1 MDKVLWKFI
10 FLLSLFLFNL
20 ESSFAQYNILGKPG
34 LVKIPRPTL
43 NEARENIS
51 FQLAYLPES
60 YSINNFMGKSS
71 NELFYS
77 VKLNVT
83 NWLLINFVL
92 TRPTD
97 IPRIGIGDR
106 HLDLQLF
113 LLKQEK
119 HVVNLSVILSPP
131 LAASFIDHN
140 SIFISRVFSISETI
154 KLEPILG
161 YGFTSNF
168 RKPPENFNY
177 ENSGYQWIPK
187 SEFGNYYLSGVFGGL
202 QANYKEKVFLSAEY
216 DSKFINISS
225 SITLFKRFFINANL
239 MDFNALSGQVGYKVF
254 LDKSLKSNF
263 KSYD

>member
-1 MDKVLWKFI
+1 MAKVVLKFT
-10 FLLSLFLFNL
+10 FLLFLLLFNL

-34 LVKIPRPTL
+34 LVKIPKPSF
-43 NEARENIS
+43 NEDRES
-51 FQLAYLPES
+51 LFFQVAYLPEE
-60 YSINNFMGKSS
+60 YFINNFMRKSS

-77 VKLNVT
+77 VQLNAT
-83 NWLLINFVL
+83 SWISINFVL

-113 LLKQEK
+113 LMKQEK
-119 HVVNLSVILSPP
+119 HGVNLSVILSPP

-140 SIFISRVFSISETI
+140 SVFISRVFSISETI
-154 KLEPILG
+154 KVEPILG
-161 YGFTSNF
+161 YGLKSNF

-187 SEFGNYYLSGVFGGL
+187 SEFGNYYLSGIFGGL
-202 QANYKEKVFLSAEY
+202 QANYKERVFFSAEY

-225 SITLFKRFFINANL
+225 SITLFKKFFINANL
-239 MDFNALSGQVGYKVF
+239 MDFNMLSGQVGYKIF

-263 KSYD
+263 KNYD

>member
-1 MDKVLWKFI
+1 MAKVVWNFI
-10 FLLSLFLFNL
+10 FFFFLFFFHL

-34 LVKIPRPTL
+34 LVKIPKPTL
-43 NEARENIS
+43 NEDKENIS
-51 FQLAYLPES
+51 FQVAYLPES
-60 YSINNFMGKSS
+60 YSINNFMRKSS

-83 NWLLINFVL
+83 TWLLINFVL

-113 LLKQEK
+113 LLMQEK
-119 HVVNLSVILSPP
+119 HGINLSAILSPP
-131 LAASFIDHN
+131 LSASFIDHN
-140 SIFISRVFSISETI
+140 SVFISRVFSISEAI

-161 YGFTSNF
+161 YGLKSNF
-168 RKPPENFNY
+168 RKPPEYFNY
-177 ENSGYQWIPK
+177 ENSGYQWILK

-202 QANYKEKVFLSAEY
+202 QLNYKKKVFFSAEY
-216 DSKFINISS
+216 DSKYINISS
-225 SITLFKRFFINANL
+225 SITLFKRFFISANII
-239 MDFNALSGQVGYKVF
+239 DFDALSGQIGYKVF

-263 KSYD
+263 KNYD